1 MATGFRPKSERIIEL
16 AGYSSEELMLLA
28 IEASKH
34 LGWQAGNIKSEEAE
48 FYTSAS
54 LRSWQEKVVLSVIDG
69 KDGQLLATSVCTS
82 MQLFDWG
89 KNKQN
94 FDKLIAA
101 MQQVQNSHN
110 MPSNV
115 SKAVDNT
122 ACAYTLEEQNTVLLI
137 SVISMVVLKVSPKA
151 LSHRLE
157 WKFSSSNQQADSTAI
172 HWSPVE

>member
-1 MATGFRPKSERIIEL
+1 M
-16 AGYSSEELMLLA
+16 
-28 IEASKH
+28 
-34 LGWQAGNIKSEEAE
+34 
-48 FYTSAS
+48 
-54 LRSWQEKVVLSVIDG
+54 RSWQEKVVLSVIDG

-122 ACAYTLEEQNTVLLI
+122 ACAYTLEEQNTVL
-137 SVISMVVLKVSPKA
+137 
-151 LSHRLE
+151 SHIRHFYGGIKGITKKHCLTVWSGNSHHRTNKQIRLLY
-157 WKFSSSNQQADSTAI
+157 TG
-172 HWSPVE
+172 HLWSRSFCYTSAG